1 MSLKD
6 YIIRDIQEKFKYLP
20 SAVYLALICIAM
32 YIFVCLL
39 RYLFTMREV
48 SQADERR
55 KKIVGK
61 ICGTFVAYM
70 YTLIM
75 IVYYSREP
83 GSRTGVAD
91 MVLWSTWG
99 MTLQMHAYFIENIVL
114 FIPFGL
120 LFPLVF
126 KNWMRWFTIPVGA
139 FISAAIE
146 YTQLVTGRGYC
157 QLDDFVTNTAGAL
170 PLFYNKITQVFDQM
184 SQASE
189 TAGLSYELI
198 IVDDGSMDGT
208 LDVAKELAANDSGV
222 KYISFS
228 RNFGKEAAMYAGLQH
243 AVGEYVAIMDA
254 DLQDPPEM
262 LPKMYQVL
270 NKEGYD
276 AVGTRRVTRKGEPA
290 IRSFFAR
297 KFYRLMSR
305 ISKANM
311 VDGARDYRLMNRK
324 YVDALLSLKEY
335 NRFSKGLF
343 GWVGFKV
350 KWLEF
355 ENVNRVAGETK
366 WSFWQLFLY
375 SLDGIVAFSN
385 APLYMA
391 SIAGVFSFIVAII
404 AMLFIIIRRLVFGDP
419 VAGWASTVVIILFIG
434 GIQLLSIG
442 ILGLYL
448 SKLYLEA
455 KDRPIYLIGESNI
468 EKPTEKN

>member
-1 MSLKD
+1 M
-6 YIIRDIQEKFKYLP
+6 EKN
-20 SAVYLALICIAM
+20 
-32 YIFVCLL
+32 
-39 RYLFTMREV
+39 
-48 SQADERR
+48 
-55 KKIVGK
+55 KIS
-61 ICGTFVAYM
+61 
-70 YTLIM
+70 
-75 IVYYSREP
+75 IVVPCFNEK
-83 GSRTGVAD
+83 
-91 MVLWSTWG
+91 
-99 MTLQMHAYFIENIVL
+99 E
-114 FIPFGL
+114 
-120 LFPLVF
+120 
-126 KNWMRWFTIPVGA
+126 
-139 FISAAIE
+139 
-146 YTQLVTGRGYC
+146 
-157 QLDDFVTNTAGAL
+157 AL
-170 PLFYNKITQVFDQM
+170 PLFYNKITQVFNQM

-189 TAGLSYELI
+189 TSGLSYELI

-208 LDVAKELAANDSGV
+208 LDVAKELATNDSGV

-270 NKEGYD
+270 TKEGYD

-355 ENVNRVAGETK
+355 ENIQRVCGTTK
-366 WSFWQLFLY
+366 WSFWGLFIY
-375 SLDGIVAFSN
+375 AIDGIVAFSTAPVRFAAWLGIAFKCSAIHGFNSRSVQLYCRNNCN
-385 APLYMA
+385 ALYHYQETC
-391 SIAGVFSFIVAII
+391 
-404 AMLFIIIRRLVFGDP
+404 IRRSG
-419 VAGWASTVVIILFIG
+419 SR
-434 GIQLLSIG
+434 
-442 ILGLYL
+442 LGF
-448 SKLYLEA
+448 
-455 KDRPIYLIGESNI
+455 DRCYH
-468 EKPTEKN
+468 TFYRWDTTA

>member
-1 MSLKD
+1 MDKIS
-6 YIIRDIQEKFKYLP
+6 IIVPCFNEK
-20 SAVYLALICIAM
+20 
-32 YIFVCLL
+32 
-39 RYLFTMREV
+39 E
-48 SQADERR
+48 
-55 KKIVGK
+55 
-61 ICGTFVAYM
+61 
-70 YTLIM
+70 
-75 IVYYSREP
+75 
-83 GSRTGVAD
+83 
-91 MVLWSTWG
+91 
-99 MTLQMHAYFIENIVL
+99 
-114 FIPFGL
+114 
-120 LFPLVF
+120 
-126 KNWMRWFTIPVGA
+126 
-139 FISAAIE
+139 
-146 YTQLVTGRGYC
+146 
-157 QLDDFVTNTAGAL
+157 AL
-170 PLFYNKITQVFDQM
+170 PLFYNKMREVMQLMDNTSGVSF
-184 SQASE
+184 
-189 TAGLSYELI
+189 ELI
-198 IVDDGSMDGT
+198 IVDDGSQDDT
-208 LDVAKELAANDSGV
+208 LSVAKGMAGKDARV

-243 AVGEYVAIMDA
+243 ATGEYVAIMDA
-254 DLQDPPEM
+254 DLQDPPDM
-262 LPKMYQVL
+262 LPEMYRVL
-270 NKEGYD
+270 TEEGYD
-276 AVGTRRVTRKGEPA
+276 AVGTRRVTRKGEPP
-290 IRSFFAR
+290 IRLFFAR
-297 KFYRLMSR
+297 KFYRLMSK

-391 SIAGVFSFIVAII
+391 SIAGVFSFVIAII

-468 EKPTEKN
+468 EKDSEKH